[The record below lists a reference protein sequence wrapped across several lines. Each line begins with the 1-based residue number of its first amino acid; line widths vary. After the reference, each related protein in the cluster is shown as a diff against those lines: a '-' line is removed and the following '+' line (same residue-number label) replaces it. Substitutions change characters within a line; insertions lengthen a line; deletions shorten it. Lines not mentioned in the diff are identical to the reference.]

1 MKLGAQSVAVV
12 TGAASGIGRAVV
24 LELAQ
29 RGATVA
35 MIDTDRAG
43 LAEVARATARS
54 TPFVCDVRDPDA
66 LARVADEIMRTHGRV
81 DVVVNN
87 AGVSVAGSVEAL
99 TLEQLQHAM
108 DVNYWGVVHGCRAFL
123 PALRAT
129 AADGSHTALCNVLS
143 DFALFTL
150 PTKSAYA
157 ASKHAAHAFT
167 LALGAELAGSGV
179 TVTAVYPGAT
189 ATALVARGVAVD
201 TEKQAREAAMLARG
215 RAPEEVARRLVRA
228 VERGRRRVLIGR
240 DTRLL
245 DFATRV
251 APGLVQAA
259 VRRYWRRVPFLA

>member
-24 LELAQ
+24 LELAK
-29 RGATVA
+29 RGVTLAI
-35 MIDTDRAG
+35 IDTDSTG
-43 LAEVARATARS
+43 LAEVARTPARC

-66 LARVADEIMRTHGRV
+66 MARAADEIARSHGRV
-81 DVVVNN
+81 DLVVNN

-99 TLEQLQHAM
+99 TLAQLQHAM

-129 AADGSHTALCNVLS
+129 ADGGSHTAVCNVLS

-167 LALGAELAGSGV
+167 MALGAELAGSGV

-189 ATALVARGVAVD
+189 ATALVARGEAVD
-201 TEKQAREAAMLARG
+201 TDKQAREAAMLARG
-215 RAPEEVARRLVRA
+215 LAPEKVARRLVRA

-245 DFATRV
+245 DLATRL
-251 APGLVQAA
+251 APGLSQAA
-259 VRRYWRRVPFLA
+259 VCRYWRRVPFL